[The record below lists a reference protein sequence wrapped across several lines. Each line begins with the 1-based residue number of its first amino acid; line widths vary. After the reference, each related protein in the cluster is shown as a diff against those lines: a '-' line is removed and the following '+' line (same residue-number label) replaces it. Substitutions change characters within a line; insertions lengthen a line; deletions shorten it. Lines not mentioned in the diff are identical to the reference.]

1 MPHLQF
7 GNTKNYPPDMILWE
21 AREMVYIKHL
31 AECLAHG
38 KKTVLVSII
47 FVIIINSVTP
57 VMQNELVM
65 GLSYMK

>member
-1 MPHLQF
+1 
-7 GNTKNYPPDMILWE
+7 MILWE

>member
-1 MPHLQF
+1 
-7 GNTKNYPPDMILWE
+7 
-21 AREMVYIKHL
+21 MVYIKHL